1 MANSDRHVPGSYE
14 RDAFDNPPKGPA
26 GVHRGGRSFA
36 ARTAPFMAVVLVA
49 ALCGLG
55 AWAVLS
61 GEIGKMSLP
70 WSNSSVQADGSGD
83 SAKKDSS
90 SSSSDGADSE
100 KQSGDDAAQQSG
112 GGEASQDAQGDA
124 GDDQAQAEA
133 DAAAQAEQEAQ
144 QQAAQPNRATAVRV
158 VNGTSIN
165 GYAADRQS
173 VLQQAGYTD
182 VTAAN
187 PSGSLPS
194 YTVVWYENESDLAT
208 AQDVAA
214 QLGIADVQQ
223 VSGLAAPI
231 VVVLLG

>member
-1 MANSDRHVPGSYE
+1 MANSDRQVPGSYE

-26 GVHRGGRSFA
+26 GVHRGARSVA
-36 ARTAPFMAVVLVA
+36 SRMAPFAAVVLVA

-61 GEIGKMSLP
+61 GEITKVSLP
-70 WSNSSVQADGSGD
+70 WSNSSVQADGSDD
-83 SAKKDSS
+83 SAKKDDSS
-90 SSSSDGADSE
+90 DLDSAKKTEDDSSQQDSDGAD
-100 KQSGDDAAQQSG
+100 DA
-112 GGEASQDAQGDA
+112 ASQDGQNDA
-124 GDDQAQAEA
+124 DAQAQADA
-133 DAAAQAEQEAQ
+133 DAAAQAEQE
-144 QQAAQPNRATAVRV
+144 QQASQPNKGTAVRV

-165 GYAADRQS
+165 GYAADRQG

-187 PSGSLPS
+187 PSGTLPS

-223 VSGLAAPI
+223 ASGLAAPI

>member
-26 GVHRGGRSFA
+26 GVHRGGRSFT
-36 ARTAPFMAVVLVA
+36 ARTAPFVAVVLVA

-61 GEIGKMSLP
+61 GEIGKMGLP
-70 WSNSSVQADGSGD
+70 WSNSSVRADGSDG

-90 SSSSDGADSE
+90 SSSDDADSK
-100 KQSGDDAAQQSG
+100 KQSGGDAAQQAG
-112 GGEASQDAQGDA
+112 GDEASQDAQNDA
-124 GDDQAQAEA
+124 GIDQAQAEA

-144 QQAAQPNRATAVRV
+144 QQAAQPNKATAVRV

-165 GYAADRQS
+165 GYAADRQG